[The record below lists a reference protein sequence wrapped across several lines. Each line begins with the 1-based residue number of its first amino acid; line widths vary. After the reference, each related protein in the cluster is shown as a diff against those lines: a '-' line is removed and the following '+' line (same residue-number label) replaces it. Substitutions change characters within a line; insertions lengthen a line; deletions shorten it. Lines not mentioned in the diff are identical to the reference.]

1 MKKKTKIICT
11 MGPNT
16 DDETLLEKLILAGM
30 DVARFNFSHGT
41 YDDQK
46 RRMDSLK
53 KIREKLGIP
62 VAIMLDT
69 RGPEIRTCLLEN
81 HEPVEIFDGSKFTFT
96 TRNIDGNNEIVQIT
110 YENLPNEL
118 KVDDI
123 ILIDDGLLKFKV
135 DKISDTEII
144 CTTINGGILSERKGV
159 NLPGISINLPA
170 ITEKDKED
178 LLFGI
183 QNDID
188 YVAASF
194 IRSSEA
200 VNMIRKFLD
209 DNGGKNIHI
218 ISKIENAEGV
228 NNLDAIIEAS
238 DGIMVARG
246 DMGVEIPIE
255 KVPHIQKDI
264 IAKCRNMFKPV
275 ITATQ
280 MLDSMIRNPSPTRA
294 EVTDVANA
302 ILDGTDAIMLSGETA
317 VGKYPVDAVKMMCEI
332 ALETESFM
340 DYDESDIYI
349 YAIEPEDVS
358 KSVCYS
364 SVLTAERL
372 NAKYIVTPSI
382 SGYTTRIISK
392 YHSVTP
398 VIGMSPNEG
407 SLRKMQLYWGV
418 YPLPSTRMS
427 SDSDLIERSINI
439 LKNLNFVNT
448 NDRVVITAGI
458 TPADE
463 NQEVSGLTNTMRVS
477 LIN

>member
-16 DDETLLEKLILAGM
+16 DDEELLEKLILEGM

-41 YDDQK
+41 YEEQK
-46 RRMDSLK
+46 HRMDSLK
-53 KIREKLGIP
+53 KIRKKLGIP

-69 RGPEIRTCLLEN
+69 KGPEIRTCLLEN
-81 HEPVEIFDGSKFTFT
+81 HKSVEILDGSTFTFT
-96 TRNIDGNNEIVQIT
+96 TRNILGNDKIVQIT

-118 KVDDI
+118 KVDDT

-135 DKISDTEII
+135 KEISGSEII
-144 CTTINGGILSERKGV
+144 CTTINGGTLSERKGV
-159 NLPGISINLPA
+159 NLPGVNINLPA
-170 ITEKDKED
+170 ITQKDKED

-183 QNDID
+183 ENDID

-194 IRSSEA
+194 IRSAEA
-200 VNMIRKFLD
+200 VNMIRDFLKE
-209 DNGGKNIHI
+209 NGGENIHI

-228 NNLDAIIEAS
+228 NNMDAIIKAS

-255 KVPHIQKDI
+255 QVPHIQKI
-264 IAKCRNMFKPV
+264 IITKCRSLFKPV

-302 ILDGTDAIMLSGETA
+302 ILDCTDAIMLSGETA
-317 VGKYPVDAVKMMCEI
+317 VGKYPIEAVRMMCKI
-332 ALETESFM
+332 ALDTECFI
-340 DYDESDIYI
+340 DYDKSDASIYEIESD
-349 YAIEPEDVS
+349 DVS
-358 KSVCYS
+358 KYVCYS
-364 SVLTAERL
+364 SVLTAESL

-382 SGYTTRIISK
+382 SGFTSRIISK
-392 YHSVTP
+392 YHPKTP
-398 VIGMSPNEG
+398 VIGMSPNE
-407 SLRKMQLYWGV
+407 SALRKMQLYWGI
-418 YPLPSTRMS
+418 YPVSSIRMS

-439 LKNLNFVNT
+439 LKNNNYVEA
-448 NDRVVITAGI
+448 NDRIVITAGI
-458 TPADE
+458 TPVDE